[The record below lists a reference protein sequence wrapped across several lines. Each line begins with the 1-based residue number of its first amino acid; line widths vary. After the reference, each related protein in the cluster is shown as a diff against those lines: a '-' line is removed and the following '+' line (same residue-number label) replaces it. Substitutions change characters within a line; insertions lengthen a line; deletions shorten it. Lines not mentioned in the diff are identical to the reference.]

1 MVMRNICNI
10 IISFYNLAM
19 FIDEKA
25 RNMPAVSK
33 LHTKEVFNLHILA
46 FKYTLPNSHK
56 SALPLK

>member
-1 MVMRNICNI
+1 
-10 IISFYNLAM
+10 M